1 VLELGAGH
9 GLNFL
14 HYPNAVSK
22 VIAVEPEPT
31 LRVQATSAAANVAI
45 SIRVVGGAADQLPLE
60 DESVDAAVTSLVLCA
75 IPDQDHALAE
85 LHRVIRPRG
94 ELRFYEHVIPNCQP
108 KRLLLQAADYSGVWP
123 HLAGGCHPARD
134 TTTAMPAPVSRS
146 KRSSGSCSPPL
157 AWSRPSRTSLEPR
170 AGADLQP
177 APILP
182 GAGLP
187 FL

>member
-60 DESVDAAVTSLVLCA
+60 DESVDAAVTSLVLCFV
-75 IPDQDHALAE
+75 PDQDP
-85 LHRVIRPRG
+85 RPR
-94 ELRFYEHVIPNCQP
+94 
-108 KRLLLQAADYSGVWP
+108 
-123 HLAGGCHPARD
+123 
-134 TTTAMPAPVSRS
+134 
-146 KRSSGSCSPPL
+146 
-157 AWSRPSRTSLEPR
+157 
-170 AGADLQP
+170 
-177 APILP
+177 
-182 GAGLP
+182 
-187 FL
+187 